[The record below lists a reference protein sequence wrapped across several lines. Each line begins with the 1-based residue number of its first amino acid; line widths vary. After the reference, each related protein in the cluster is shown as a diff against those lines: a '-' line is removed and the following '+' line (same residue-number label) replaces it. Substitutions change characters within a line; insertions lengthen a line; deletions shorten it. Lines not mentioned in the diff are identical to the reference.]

1 MCHNIN
7 MNKLIISNP
16 KILGGES
23 VIKGTR
29 IPISL
34 IFDLLKDGYSSEA
47 IHSLY
52 PHLST
57 GKINGVI
64 EEINFLINSDNF
76 RSNCY
81 AA

>member
-7 MNKLIISNP
+7 MNKLIISDP

-29 IPISL
+29 VPVFL
-34 IFDLLKDGYSSEA
+34 ILDLLKDGYSSEA
-47 IHSLY
+47 IHNLY
-52 PHLST
+52 PQLST
-57 GKINGVI
+57 GKINSVI
-64 EEINFLINSDNF
+64 DEIHFLINSDNF